1 MESTDLLLNILIV
14 DDSTNLRKIIKNA
27 LRNIGLTSF
36 EEAYGGRYALKQLRE
51 QSFDLVLLDW
61 NMPDLSGLEV
71 LKFIRADEKL
81 KKTPVIMITSERLKE
96 NIVAAVKAGINGYI
110 AKPFTAKVLEDKIKH
125 VLGSL
130 NSILFG
136 EFLVMKG
143 ILRESQVQSAL
154 KAQVEHQMRNK
165 LMYGDIAVKMGMMTP
180 DQVEDVL
187 KKQEETEAGKK
198 FGEIAVINGYLTQD
212 GVKKALD
219 AQNKSRPKISE
230 ILIKQ
235 GALSSED
242 EKRYLE
248 EFSAFKVALEK
259 ILTP

>member
-1 MESTDLLLNILIV
+1 MDDSNLLLNILIV

-27 LRNIGLTSF
+27 LKNIGLANF
-36 EEAYGGRYALKQLRE
+36 EEASGGRAALKQLRE
-51 QSFDLVLLDW
+51 QSFDMVLLDW

-81 KKTPVIMITSERLKE
+81 KKIPVIMITSERLKE

-130 NSILFG
+130 SSIMFG

-143 ILRESQVQSAL
+143 ILREGQVQNAL

-165 LMYGDIAVKMGMMTP
+165 LMYGDMAVKMGMMTP

-187 KKQEETEAGKK
+187 KKQKETKDGKK
-198 FGEIAVINGYLTQD
+198 FGEIAMANGYLEKD
-212 GVKKALD
+212 GVNKVLL
-219 AQNKSRPKISE
+219 AQNNSRQKISE
-230 ILIKQ
+230 ILVKQ
-235 GALSSED
+235 GALNSED
-242 EKRYLE
+242 EERYLKE
-248 EFSAFKVALEK
+248 YSAFKIALIK
-259 ILTP
+259 IL

>member
-1 MESTDLLLNILIV
+1 MDDSNLLLNILIV

-27 LRNIGLTSF
+27 LKDIGLTSF
-36 EEAYGGRYALKQLRE
+36 EEANGGRAALKQLRE
-51 QSFDLVLLDW
+51 QSFDMVLLDW

-81 KKTPVIMITSERLKE
+81 KKIPVIMITSERLKE
-96 NIVAAVKAGINGYI
+96 NIVAAVKAGTNGYI

-130 NSILFG
+130 RSIMFS

-143 ILRESQVQSAL
+143 ILREGQVQSAL

-165 LMYGDIAVKMGMMTP
+165 LMYGDMAVKMGMMTP

-187 KKQEETEAGKK
+187 KKQKETQAGKK
-198 FGEIAVINGYLTQD
+198 FGEIAMASGYLERD
-212 GVKKALD
+212 GVKKVLV
-219 AQNKSRPKISE
+219 AQNNSRQKISE
-230 ILIKQ
+230 ILVKQ
-235 GALSSED
+235 GALSSEG
-242 EKRYLE
+242 EEHYLK
-248 EFSAFKVALEK
+248 EFSAFKITLEK
-259 ILTP
+259 IL